1 MGKLYDAKMMIQKV
15 IEQRSLDMASTNGSI
30 GLKAGVLLALV
41 KPETPDDPVKIEKL
55 KSAAKEVLGITV

>member
-1 MGKLYDAKMMIQKV
+1 MGKLYDSKMMIQK
-15 IEQRSLDMASTNGSI
+15 IIDQRHLDAASINGNI

-55 KSAAKEVLGITV
+55 KSAAKDVLGVAV